1 MSRGEM
7 DEQVRAYWT
16 PGRSHGLVWSQGV
29 ALVEA
34 SMPIEAAVELWERC
48 QQGVSMG
55 EFLEALSTCSGA
67 GLLTLPSFVV
77 VLDAGTATHIAA
89 RGDLSVSAFINDK
102 PEDIS
107 GGQVTTWV
115 ERQLAR
121 VDGFVLR
128 DESGPQADQT
138 ARPLVG
144 GLVAAAELR
153 RGING
158 KTPNANPLVECV
170 PAAGEFVVPISEP
183 AAAAESR
190 LGSDA
195 AQPQAAECPAVA
207 VVEEAPEDERPA
219 PQEPPVSQPSRDAS
233 TLVAEELPQQ
243 PAHQSDVMPSGAS
256 TLVPPELMVDAP
268 VPPEPSVDLPV
279 VQSPYDVLWGETRA
293 FVVEQAA
300 VAPQA
305 EEGGPRAVG
314 PQSLAEVNDHDSM
327 TIMSLDD
334 LAPAEGQPR
343 ASEPSLTGMSVVA
356 TYCPMGHP
364 NPPHRTECRSC
375 GAPLLGEPARI
386 PRPAMGWVRTP
397 GGERVE
403 LVTPLVIGRN
413 PRAER
418 IQGTDLP
425 RLISV
430 PNGHVSSNHL
440 EIRLEGWNVLAVDLH
455 SRNGTFLRRP
465 GQPPM
470 RLPEQ
475 PTMIISGDVLDL
487 GHGVQFS
494 FEELP

>member
-89 RGDLSVSAFINDK
+89 RGNLSVSAFINDK

-115 ERQLAR
+115 ERQLAG

-170 PAAGEFVVPISEP
+170 PAAGEFVDHGVDFQHGRGIGCGQPDREHF
-183 AAAAESR
+183 
-190 LGSDA
+190 LTDA
-195 AQPQAAECPAVA
+195 Q
-207 VVEEAPEDERPA
+207 
-219 PQEPPVSQPSRDAS
+219 
-233 TLVAEELPQQ
+233 
-243 PAHQSDVMPSGAS
+243 
-256 TLVPPELMVDAP
+256 
-268 VPPEPSVDLPV
+268 
-279 VQSPYDVLWGETRA
+279 RA
-293 FVVEQAA
+293 FVRSNGQVLH
-300 VAPQA
+300 VAHVRKVPPA
-305 EEGGPRAVG
+305 HERGKLAVG
-314 PQSLAEVNDHDSM
+314 KPGVEAVGGLAKEIPAIGARRIAREHHLRDE
-327 TIMSLDD
+327 I
-334 LAPAEGQPR
+334 APAAR
-343 ASEPSLTGMSVVA
+343 AAEDLQ
-356 TYCPMGHP
+356 
-364 NPPHRTECRSC
+364 
-375 GAPLLGEPARI
+375 
-386 PRPAMGWVRTP
+386 
-397 GGERVE
+397 
-403 LVTPLVIGRN
+403 
-413 PRAER
+413 RAGF
-418 IQGTDLP
+418 I
-425 RLISV
+425 
-430 PNGHVSSNHL
+430 
-440 EIRLEGWNVLAVDLH
+440 A
-455 SRNGTFLRRP
+455 FLR
-465 GQPPM
+465 QDM
-470 RLPEQ
+470 
-475 PTMIISGDVLDL
+475 
-487 GHGVQFS
+487 FS
-494 FEELP
+494 FL